1 MWRLHPRDAAGKQE
15 ATRSAARTLI
25 GQARS
30 LFEKAFEQSKEAYER
45 FPRASV
51 DDEKIRADRLR
62 AESDFLRAQINL
74 AICMY
79 EEALTYEPKSD
90 ERHKTLSEGAAAFEK
105 IHIKYRSQGA
115 GLRAQLWEGKCFEEQ
130 GDTQKALGIYNELLQ
145 NHGDNETVRQIRD
158 QAVQFRLAC
167 LNQRTGQDKSLVVNE
182 ATQWLERA
190 KDRRHGST
198 ALGIRWQ
205 RALAAEKLAAGKNA
219 EAEDHER
226 GSRWQP
232 PTPAR

>member
-1 MWRLHPRDAAGKQE
+1 MAAAPERRGRQ
-15 ATRSAARTLI
+15 AGGDSFRRTHAHRA
-25 GQARS
+25 ARS

-182 ATQWLERA
+182 ATQWLELRQGPPTRFDGPGHSLAKGPRGRKTRRRQECRSGRSRA
-190 KDRRHGST
+190 
-198 ALGIRWQ
+198 
-205 RALAAEKLAAGKNA
+205 
-219 EAEDHER
+219 